1 MEELDILRYND
12 FKSFQSITEGNL
24 SLQSE
29 KTKNLYCEGGLR
41 RLWLLCECLPYRRG
55 SDHERHYGAGEY
67 GQMRRLR
74 EVRKGVPHRCHRDSG
89 GGSMRRRCYDYLWFV
104 LMFVP
109 FVYRN
114 ARSSYRTAGIGLI
127 IRMSGKTSEFN
138 SGDESEYLILPL

>member
-29 KTKNLYCEGGLR
+29 KTKNLYCAGGLR
-41 RLWLLCECLPYRRG
+41 RLWLLCECLPYGRG

-89 GGSMRRRCYDYLWFV
+89 GGSMRRRWYDYLWFV

-114 ARSSYRTAGIGLI
+114 ARSSYQTAGVGLI

-138 SGDESEYLILPL
+138 SGDESEHLDLPL

>member
-29 KTKNLYCEGGLR
+29 KTKNIYCAGGLR

-89 GGSMRRRCYDYLWFV
+89 GGSMRRRWYDYQ
-104 LMFVP
+104 
-109 FVYRN
+109 N
-114 ARSSYRTAGIGLI
+114 ARENLG
-127 IRMSGKTSEFN
+127 TSFR
-138 SGDESEYLILPL
+138 G